1 MKMHELRQ
9 LADDEIKRQI
19 AEEQN
24 NLLDLRFSHSLKQLT
39 NTAKIRH
46 TKQTI
51 SRLFAVLTERETTK
65 QSAQ

>member
-39 NTAKIRH
+39 NTAKIRR

-51 SRLFAVLTERETTK
+51 SRLLSVLTERENTK
-65 QSAQ
+65 QPAE